1 MEGATV
7 PSLPALG
14 AGPGHPQ
21 LNGAPRSKV
30 FTGFPLQ
37 LIFAKVKAEN

>member
-1 MEGATV
+1 MQCR
-7 PSLPALG
+7 LYLHW
-14 AGPGHPQ
+14 GPGHPQ
-21 LNGAPRSKV
+21 PNGAPRYKL